1 MNTMIDLH
9 CHYLPGV
16 DDGAPDMPAAL
27 NLARAAVANGIKTAV
42 LTPHLYPGRWN
53 NLRTVLEPVF
63 EQFKDALESQDI
75 ALEVKLGAEVH
86 LLPDSLALLDTD
98 EIPFLGKHK
107 GSKVMLLEFPDGQI
121 PVGAMMAVKYFLKRG
136 VTPMIAHPERNK
148 DVMRNLQK
156 IVPFVQEGCLLQL
169 TAASVCGRF
178 GNSALEAAL
187 RILDAGLAHVVAT
200 DSHNL
205 AHRPPILAEAKAA
218 LAARYG
224 IEAAIRLTDFNPGE
238 IAAEHARA

>member
-1 MNTMIDLH
+1 MHNMIDLH

-16 DDGAPDMPAAL
+16 DDGARDMAAAL
-27 NLARAAVANGIKTAV
+27 DLARAAVANGIKTAV
-42 LTPHLYPGRWN
+42 LTPHLYPGRWD

-63 EQFKDALESQDI
+63 AQFKQELIDQNI

-98 EIPFLGKHK
+98 EIPFLGKYKTNH
-107 GSKVMLLEFPDGQI
+107 VMLLEFPDGQI

-136 VTPMIAHPERNK
+136 ITPMIAHPERNK

-156 IVPFVQEGCLLQL
+156 IVPFVKEGCLLQL

-178 GNSALEAAL
+178 GNSALETAN
-187 RILDAGLAHVVAT
+187 RILDGGFAYVVAT

-205 AHRPPILAEAKAA
+205 AHRPPILAEAKAT

-224 IEAAIRLTDFNPGE
+224 MEAAMLLTELNPGE
-238 IAAEHARA
+238 IAAGHVRS

>member
-16 DDGAPDMPAAL
+16 DDGAPDMSAAL
-27 NLARAAVANGIKTAV
+27 NLARAACANGIKAAV

-53 NLRTVLEPVF
+53 NLRSVLQPVF
-63 EQFKDALESQDI
+63 VEFRQALLDEGI

-86 LLPDSLALLDTD
+86 LLPDSLALLETD

-107 GSKVMLLEFPDGQI
+107 GMHVMLLEFPDGQI
-121 PVGAMMAVKYFLKRG
+121 PVGAMIAVKYFLKRG

-156 IVPFVQEGCLLQL
+156 ITPFVNEGCLLQL

-178 GNSALEAAL
+178 GNSALETSL

-224 IEAAIRLTDFNPGE
+224 FEAAVRLTDFNPGE
-238 IAAEHARA
+238 IAAGHLQA